1 MTTIKS
7 KSDTR
12 LIVDVTFNGKQIP
25 MLVDT
30 GATVALVSDRLHG
43 LHIDKKRKRVN
54 SQGAG
59 GELDGRIC
67 SDWFYLCG
75 KPMAQFV
82 RADISNIQENIR
94 RETGIKI
101 EGIIGLTQMR
111 MTCMEI
117 DVMANEIK
125 I

>member
-1 MTTIKS
+1 MTIKS
-7 KSDTR
+7 KCDRR
-12 LIVDVTFNGKQIP
+12 LIVDVTFNGKKIP

-30 GATVALVSDRLHG
+30 GATVALVSDRLRG
-43 LHIDKKRKRVN
+43 LEVDKKRKRVN
-54 SQGAG
+54 IQGAG
-59 GELDGRIC
+59 GELDGRIVKN
-67 SDWFYLCG
+67 WFYLGG

-82 RADISNIQENIR
+82 RADISNIQESIR
-94 RETGIKI
+94 RETGITI
-101 EGIIGLTQMR
+101 DGVIGLEQMR